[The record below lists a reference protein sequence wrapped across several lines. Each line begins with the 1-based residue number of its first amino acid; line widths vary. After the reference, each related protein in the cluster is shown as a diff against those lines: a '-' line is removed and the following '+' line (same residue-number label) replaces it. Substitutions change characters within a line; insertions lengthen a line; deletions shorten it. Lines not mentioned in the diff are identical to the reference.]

1 MAAETIGVVG
11 VGLLGTAM
19 AGRLTDAGFKVLGY
33 DVNPAQLDALAAAGG
48 ACAGSAADVAR
59 SCRRVV
65 LSLPDSR
72 ISAGVIEEIG
82 GALAEGAVVVDTTTG
97 DPEEMEAFA
106 ARLAA
111 RGVHYLDATVGG
123 SSVQTRQGDAIVMAG
138 ATPDGYAL
146 ARGVIEAISS
156 KVFHVGPPG
165 SGARMKLVL
174 NLCIGLHRAVLA
186 EALCFAEALGM
197 NPAAALEVLKA
208 GPGYSKA
215 MDVKGRKMLERDY
228 SVQARL
234 AQHHK
239 DVRLIVSAAA
249 RAGARVPLSTLHETL
264 LAEAEAAG
272 LGALDNSAIQ
282 EVFRLAKT

>member
-1 MAAETIGVVG
+1 MAAETIGIVG

-19 AGRLTDAGFKVLGY
+19 AGRLMDAGFGVLGY
-33 DVNPAQLDALAAAGG
+33 DVNAAQLEALAAAGG
-48 ACAGSAADVAR
+48 AGAGNAAEVAR

-72 ISAGVIEEIG
+72 ISAGVIEEIAG
-82 GALAEGAVVVDTTTG
+82 SLAEGAVVVDTTTG
-97 DPEEMEAFA
+97 DPEEMETFA

-111 RGVHYLDATVGG
+111 RGVHYIDATVGG

-138 ATPDGYAL
+138 ATPEGYAG
-146 ARGVIEAISS
+146 ARDVLDAISS

-197 NPAAALEVLKA
+197 DPAAALEVLKA

-215 MDVKGRKMLERDY
+215 MDVKGRKMLDRDY

-239 DVRLIVSAAA
+239 DVRLIVAAAA
-249 RAGARVPLSTLHETL
+249 RTGARVPLSTLHETL

-272 LGALDNSAIQ
+272 LGALDNSAVL
-282 EVFRLAKT
+282 EVFRKAKP